1 MNAKPTSTEY
11 DLLIVGGGLVGAS
24 LAAALAPL
32 PLRVAVVEAVAFG
45 SRGQPSFDDRITAI
59 SLGSQ
64 RIFESMGLWP
74 RLAAEASP
82 IRHIHVSDRGRFGAT
97 RLHAEEARVDALG
110 YVMPNRAIGQALSE
124 FIAAKDNLSMLAP
137 AKLESFTLDEQGVE
151 AIIDA
156 GGKRTLKAKLLI
168 AADGARSEVRR
179 QLGIGSES
187 VDYEQT
193 AIVCNVRVEHPQA
206 ETAFERFADDGPV
219 ALLPQGGD
227 RYGFVW
233 VAATEDAPAIL
244 GLDDASF
251 REQAA
256 ERFNGRLGRFM
267 ESGKRVSYPLSMVRA
282 SAQVQGRALIIGNAA
297 HSLHPIAGQGFNLS
311 LRDVA
316 MLAEV
321 LSDAQRDGKDLGDAA
336 VLRRYADARSGDQQ
350 GTAVFTDLL
359 NRVFAN
365 PLMSVAFGRNAG
377 LLALELL
384 PPARRFLLRHN
395 MGLGG
400 KLPKLA
406 RGLPLI

>member
-1 MNAKPTSTEY
+1 MSGKSAADEY

-32 PLRVAVVEAVAFG
+32 PLKIAVVEAVAFG
-45 SRGQPSFDDRITAI
+45 SLNQPSFDDRITAV
-59 SLGSQ
+59 SYGSR
-64 RIFESMGLWP
+64 RIFESMGIWSK
-74 RLAAEASP
+74 LAPEAGP
-82 IRHIHVSDRGRFGAT
+82 IRHIHVSDRGRFGVT

-110 YVMPNRAIGQALSE
+110 YVVPNRAIGRVLGE
-124 FIAAKDNLSMLAP
+124 FIAAQKNIEMLAP
-137 AKLESFTLDEQGVE
+137 AKLESFTLGETGVE
-151 AIIDA
+151 AVIEA
-156 GGKRTLKAKLLI
+156 GGKRSLKATLLV
-168 AADGARSEVRR
+168 AADGARSEVRGK
-179 QLGIGSES
+179 LGIAGET
-187 VDYEQT
+187 VDYAQT

-219 ALLPQGGD
+219 ALLPMGGD

-233 VAATEDAPAIL
+233 VATTTDAPAIL
-244 GLDDASF
+244 GLDDETF
-251 REQAA
+251 RAQAA

-321 LSDAQRDGKDLGDAA
+321 LSDARRDGEDLGSST
-336 VLRRYADARSGDQQ
+336 VLARYAEGRSGDQQ

-365 PLMSVAFGRNAG
+365 PLMSVALGRNMG
-377 LLALELL
+377 LLALELM
-384 PPARRFLLRHN
+384 PTARRFLMRHN

-400 KLPKLA
+400 RLPKLA
-406 RGLPLI
+406 RGLPLP

>member
-1 MNAKPTSTEY
+1 MSGKSTSSEY
-11 DLLIVGGGLVGAS
+11 DLLIIGGGLVGAS

-32 PLRVAVVEAVAFG
+32 PFKIAVVEAVAFG

-64 RIFESMGLWP
+64 RIFESMGLWSA
-74 RLAAEASP
+74 LATEASP

-110 YVMPNRAIGQALSE
+110 YVMPNRTIGQALSE
-124 FIAAKDNLSMLAP
+124 FIAARNNIEMLAP
-137 AKLESFTLDEQGVE
+137 AKLESFSLGEQGVE
-151 AIIDA
+151 AVIDA
-156 GGKRTLKAKLLI
+156 GGKRTLKAKLLV

-187 VDYEQT
+187 VDYAQT
-193 AIVCNVRVEHPQA
+193 AIVCNVRVEHPEA

-244 GLDDASF
+244 GLDDATF
-251 REQAA
+251 RAQAA
-256 ERFNGRLGRFM
+256 ARFNGRLGRFT

-282 SAQVQGRALIIGNAA
+282 TAQVQGRALIIGNAA

-321 LSDAQRDGKDLGDAA
+321 LSDAQRDGRDIGDSA
-336 VLRRYADARSGDQQ
+336 VLQRYADARSGDQQ

-377 LLALELL
+377 LLALELM

-400 KLPKLA
+400 TLPKLA
-406 RGLPLI
+406 RGLPLP

>member
-1 MNAKPTSTEY
+1 MSGKPTATEY

-32 PLRVAVVEAVAFG
+32 PLRIAVVEAVAFG

-64 RIFESMGLWP
+64 RIFESMGLWS

-97 RLHAEEARVDALG
+97 RLDAAEARVDALG

-124 FIAAKDNLSMLAP
+124 FIGGRNNIEMLAP
-137 AKLESFTLDEQGVE
+137 AKLEAFTLDEQGVE
-151 AIIDA
+151 AVIEA
-156 GGKRTLKAKLLI
+156 GGKRNLKAKLLI

-193 AIVCNVRVEHPQA
+193 AVVCNVRVEHPQA

-233 VAATEDAPAIL
+233 VAATADAPAIL
-244 GLDDASF
+244 GLDDETF
-251 REQAA
+251 RAQAA
-256 ERFNGRLGRFM
+256 ERFNGRLGRFV

-282 SAQVQGRALIIGNAA
+282 TAQVQGRALIIGNAA

-316 MLAEV
+316 VLAEV

-336 VLRRYADARSGDQQ
+336 VLQRYVDARSGDQQ
-350 GTAVFTDLL
+350 GTAIFTDLL

-384 PPARRFLLRHN
+384 PPARRALMRKN
-395 MGLGG
+395 MGLDGR
-400 KLPKLA
+400 LPKLA
-406 RGLPLI
+406 RGLPLP